1 MESKR
6 PELTMD
12 TKQRS
17 FTHLKSPLG
26 DLGVG
31 IRSVIVEDESAA
43 REALKN
49 YLAKYCPQIELAGE
63 AHNAKEAVP
72 LLHELA
78 PQLVFLDVE
87 MPFGNAFD
95 VLEGCKDLCFE
106 TIFVTAFSEYSL
118 KALNQS
124 AAYYLLKP
132 VSIEELILAVNKV
145 QQHILKDEIFN
156 KNKIIVENF
165 REEKPERRQI
175 ILPTLG
181 GFEVVKMEKIIR
193 LQGNGNFTDI
203 YLSDGTK
210 KMVCR
215 FLKYFSE
222 ILPYPFVRI
231 HKSHI
236 ININF
241 VKSYHKAAGGYV
253 LLEDKSE
260 IEISPAYKEEFLN
273 TFKA

>member
-1 MESKR
+1 MEMLQK
-6 PELTMD
+6 
-12 TKQRS
+12 
-17 FTHLKSPLG
+17 
-26 DLGVG
+26 

-49 YLAKYCPQIELAGE
+49 YLAKYCPVIEVVGE
-63 AHNAKEAVP
+63 AHDCKSAVP
-72 LLHELA
+72 LLHELE

-87 MPFGNAFD
+87 MPYGNAFD
-95 VLEGCKDLCFE
+95 VLEGCKDLYFE

-118 KALNQS
+118 RALNQS

-145 QQHILKDEIFN
+145 QQHIVNREIFN
-156 KNKIIVENF
+156 RNQP
-165 REEKPERRQI
+165 KPEKRQV
-175 ILPTLG
+175 ILPTLE
-181 GFEVVKMEKIIR
+181 GFEVIKMEDIIR

-203 YLSDGTK
+203 YLKDKSK

-222 ILPYPFVRI
+222 ILPFPFVRV

-236 ININF
+236 INF
-241 VKSYHKAAGGYV
+241 HCVRSYHKNSGGYIV
-253 LLEDKSE
+253 LEDNTE
-260 IEISPAYKEEFLN
+260 IEISSSYKDDFLRIL
-273 TFKA
+273 KSQ